1 MKADSFRQV
10 ELGCISGPGID
21 ELKKQIIYYT
31 VVLEFRT
38 ITYYYLWA
46 SATGMCGI

>member
-21 ELKKQIIYYT
+21 ELKNKLFIT

-38 ITYYYLWA
+38 ITYYLWA